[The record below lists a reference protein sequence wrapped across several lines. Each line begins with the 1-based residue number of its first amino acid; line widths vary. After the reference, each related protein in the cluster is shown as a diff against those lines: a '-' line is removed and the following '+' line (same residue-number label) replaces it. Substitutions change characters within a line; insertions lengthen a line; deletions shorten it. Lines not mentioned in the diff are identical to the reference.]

1 MFMHPYQS
9 SNHDTGVIAYQNG
22 ADHIAVQFKDGT
34 VYLYTNKSTG
44 RDSIKQMKKLAE
56 TGVGLTT
63 FINQHVKDRYEA
75 KIK

>member
-1 MFMHPYQS
+1 MHPYQS

-34 VYLYTNKSTG
+34 VYLYTNKSAG
-44 RDSIKQMKKLAE
+44 QDSIIQMKKLAKA
-56 TGVGLTT
+56 GAGLTT
-63 FINQHVKDRYEA
+63 YINQHVKDRYGA

>member
-1 MFMHPYQS
+1 MHLYHS

-34 VYLYTNKSTG
+34 MYLYTNISAG
-44 RDSIKQMKKLAE
+44 PANIIQMQKLAE
-56 TGVGLTT
+56 AGEGLTT
-63 FINQHVKDRYEA
+63 YINQHVKERYEA